1 MRRLTLLPALAAAAA
16 LSIGLSAAPA
26 RAEQKTKPAPAAKA
40 VAKKAEKPIIVVPNS
55 DIFGHRPH
63 HDGGFADMNRVAPS
77 IPLAPLQ
84 KPAAPVG
91 ASVEKDPF

>member
-1 MRRLTLLPALAAAAA
+1 MRPAILTAAA
-16 LSIGLSAAPA
+16 LAVSLGFAAPVA

-40 VAKKAEKPIIVVPNS
+40 VAKKAEKPIIVVPSS
-55 DIFGHRPH
+55 DIFVHRPH
-63 HDGGFADMNRVAPS
+63 HDGGFADMSRVAPS
-77 IPLAPLQ
+77 LPLAPLQ

>member
-1 MRRLTLLPALAAAAA
+1 MRPAILTAAA
-16 LSIGLSAAPA
+16 LAVSLGFAVTAA

-55 DIFGHRPH
+55 DIFGHRPL
-63 HDGGFADMNRVAPS
+63 HDGGWVDVVHSSPS
-77 IPLAPLQ
+77 VPLAPLQ